1 MTSIPIKK
9 NPINRRRLYEEVVE
23 RIQQLINSGEIRPGD
38 SLPSERELMEIYGV
52 GRPAI
57 REALLTL
64 QKAGFVSV
72 SGGGRTRVIE
82 PTAEHIVESL
92 STAARHWLA
101 YPEGVKN
108 FQAARKFF
116 ECGLVRY
123 AAQHATE
130 DDLQVL
136 MKALE
141 LNKKAMN
148 NSKMFAQTDV
158 DFHYVLAVIPQNTIF
173 RGIHAAISEWLI
185 DQRYTALS
193 SPGENKIAYNAHQE
207 IAEAIINRD
216 ADLAEKLMG
225 NHLDQVARVYWE
237 ITKKKNLA
245 LSDQTA
251 N

>member
-101 YPEGVKN
+101 HPEGVKN

-123 AAQHATE
+123 AAHHATE

-141 LNKKAMN
+141 VNKNAMN
-148 NSKMFAQTDV
+148 NSKIFAQTDV
-158 DFHYVLAVIPQNTIF
+158 DFHYVLAVIPKNNIF

-185 DQRYTALS
+185 DQRHTALS
-193 SPGENKIAYNAHQE
+193 SPGENKIAYTAHQE
-207 IAEAIINRD
+207 ITEAIINRD
-216 ADLAEKLMG
+216 ADLAEKLME
-225 NHLDQVARVYWE
+225 NHLDQVAEVYWE
-237 ITKKKNLA
+237 ITNKREMELRGQN
-245 LSDQTA
+245 

>member
-1 MTSIPIKK
+1 M
-9 NPINRRRLYEEVVE
+9 
-23 RIQQLINSGEIRPGD
+23 
-38 SLPSERELMEIYGV
+38 
-52 GRPAI
+52 
-57 REALLTL
+57 LL
-64 QKAGFVSV
+64 V
-72 SGGGRTRVIE
+72 
-82 PTAEHIVESL
+82 PH
-92 STAARHWLA
+92 
-101 YPEGVKN
+101 
-108 FQAARKFF
+108 
-116 ECGLVRY
+116 
-123 AAQHATE
+123 
-130 DDLQVL
+130 
-136 MKALE
+136 
-141 LNKKAMN
+141 
-148 NSKMFAQTDV
+148 SKMFAQTDV

-216 ADLAEKLMG
+216 ADLAENLMV